1 MDHPPDSHFN
11 RWGNDI
17 ATTLLARETFS
28 LSEKRPREEP
38 VAAECPPTKHPRC
51 VLAEHKGQ
59 QGFDVY
65 RPYLSNR
72 LDGNTIGFAHPTN
85 ANVWSSH
92 LIDLIEHSPEPIEN
106 MKW

>member
-17 ATTLLARETFS
+17 TTTLIARETFS

-51 VLAEHKGQ
+51 ILAENKGR

-65 RPYLSNR
+65 RPPFT
-72 LDGNTIGFAHPTN
+72 DGNTVGFAPPRE
-85 ANVWSSH
+85 ACVWASSFMTVV
-92 LIDLIEHSPEPIEN
+92 EN
-106 MKW
+106 SL